1 LFTLFVVFLL
11 MMNSLSSIH
20 AYASELNSQEQDNT
34 VNAVDE
40 IKKSAVHTYTSNTW
54 AYSSLA
60 KTADDKLYVAHIM
73 SGTEI
78 AIKRWNGTGWEALTS
93 VTAAL
98 TGDTNVNG
106 PLKLVADGNGNLH
119 LAFKFNKGSGV
130 TSYRGIKY
138 GVYNGNSWSFQEIE
152 AYSDSNGWKNF
163 DEPNVAVDSA
173 GKVHL
178 VYRYDEAATHT
189 HYVKY
194 ATNKS
199 GTWTKS
205 VIVTAN
211 GGIDE
216 LKYPQIAIDSNDR
229 VHVTYIKEDSQ
240 NTYYGN
246 VYYTSKNAS
255 DGSFQTAT
263 KIIDSTGDAV
273 DYWSYL
279 LTVNESG
286 SVYLGYSGDNKAYVL
301 SNSSGT
307 WVKEEIFVDPS
318 NRLVG
323 PVGIFSV
330 GSTLYTIVES
340 WDSSFSDVYYFAMAK
355 TADGWAVGTKN
366 VPPAEPGTNSEF
378 TFSVDSQGNYML
390 VMLDGGLRKITS
402 LSGSSAAFGLNLVTT
417 PTYTVSYD
425 GNGHTSGT
433 VPVDGNQ
440 YELGDQVTVL
450 SNSGQLQKI
459 GYTFL
464 NWNTLAN
471 GSGTALAPG
480 ATFLMP
486 DGNVLL
492 YAQWKP
498 NTYKVTYNP
507 DGGVVAPASHV
518 KLYGSAYGKGSD
530 GNTNEAMPVPTKVGS
545 SFDGWYTQLNGGG
558 IPISDAT
565 NVTTASDHTLY
576 AKWSVAQ
583 YTVTFDVDGGST
595 VPAQTISHGEK
606 AVQPTAP
613 TKTGYTFAGWYTD
626 DTFATPFEFA
636 NTVITGPTTV
646 YAKWNIN
653 QYTVSFDANGG
664 SAISSKQANYNSTIT
679 EPAAPTKTGYTFSG
693 WYKDVSLTN
702 AWNFSTDKVT
712 SDITLYAKW
721 MINQYTV
728 TFDVDGGSAVPVQ
741 TITHGEKAV
750 QPTVPTK
757 IGHTFA
763 SWYTDRTFS
772 TEFDFTNM
780 VITSNTTIYAKWNI
794 NQYTVS
800 FVTDG
805 GSAVAPITTDYNTS
819 VTAPTPPTKTG
830 YTFSGWYKDTGLTSE
845 WNFSTEKVTQDIT
858 LYAKWTINQ
867 YTVHFDVD
875 GGTAVPSV
883 TTDYNTLIA
892 EPTAPTKT
900 GYTFSGWYKDA
911 GLTTAWSFT
920 TDKVTQDTTLYSKWT
935 INQYTVSF
943 VTNGGSTVAPIT
955 TNYNTTI
962 TAPTPPMKT
971 GYTFS
976 GWYKDIALTSEWNFS
991 TEKVTQDTTLYSK
1004 WTINQYTVHF
1014 DVDGG
1019 SAVAPVT
1026 TNYNTTIVEP
1036 TVPTKTGYTFSGWYK
1051 DVGFT
1056 TTWNFAS
1063 DRVTEDIT
1071 LFAKWQINQYM
1082 VSFEE
1087 NGGSVVAPIVTN
1099 YNTTITEPT
1108 APTKIGYTFSGW
1120 YKDIALTSEW
1130 NFSTEKVMQDT
1141 TLYAKWTINQY
1152 TVSFNVDGGSA
1163 IASQTINYN
1172 DRAVEP
1178 TAPTKTG
1185 YTFAGWYTDNTFS
1198 ALYDFTNMPIV
1209 DHTTIYAKWNINSY
1223 TVSFDVDG
1231 GSAVAPIVT
1240 NYNTTIAEPIAPTRT
1255 GYTFAGWYKEAG
1267 FTSEWNFATDKV
1279 TEDTTIYVKWTI
1291 NQYTVTFNPNGGS
1304 SVASKVTDYNTMI
1317 TEPMPPTRAGYSF
1330 GGWYK
1335 DNGSKSPWNFAT
1347 DKVTNDTTLYALWTI
1362 DTYFVEFEEDG
1373 GSIVASVTTS
1383 YNSTIAAPAS
1393 PTKTGYT
1400 FEGWYKDSSFR
1411 TAWDFATDRI
1421 ASNTTLY
1428 AKWTINQYTVHFEAN
1443 GGSDVQS
1450 VKVNYNTTIALPN
1463 LPVKAGYKLEGWYKD
1478 TGLATKW
1485 DFSTDKVTD
1494 NITLYAKWSA
1504 VAKPGYTH
1512 GYQDQTFRPNEA
1524 VTRAQM
1530 AVMLARNLNLLDD
1543 SVLPVGEF
1551 NDVSESHWASQ
1562 AITALKQEGIMLGSG
1577 RSFNPNQSITR
1588 AEMAVIVHR
1597 IIEQK
1602 CAEDKNAFE
1611 QCTNLD
1617 QKTANFTDVSSGY
1630 WATEAI
1636 SAIQKFS
1643 MMDGFTDGTF
1653 RPDSELTRAQ
1663 AVKILNRLFGLVAQ
1677 TGNIPQRFTDVP
1689 KDHWAFKEIEAAVI
1703 K

>member
-1 LFTLFVVFLL
+1 

-20 AYASELNSQEQDNT
+20 AYATEPNGQEQDNT
-34 VNAVDE
+34 INAVDE
-40 IKKSAVHTYTSNTW
+40 IKKVAVHTYNNNTW

-60 KTADDKLYVAHIM
+60 KTANDTLYLAHIM

-98 TGDTNVNG
+98 TGDTNISG
-106 PLKLVADGNGNLH
+106 PLKLVADGSGNLH
-119 LAFKFNKGSGV
+119 LAFKFNQGSGV
-130 TSYRGIKY
+130 TSYRGVKY
-138 GVYNGNSWSFQEIE
+138 GFYNGNSWSFQEIE

-205 VIVTAN
+205 VIVTSN

-216 LKYPQIAIDSNDR
+216 LKYPQIAIDSNDQ

-246 VYYTSKNAS
+246 VYYTSKNAT
-255 DGSFQTAT
+255 DGSFPTAT
-263 KIIDSTGDAV
+263 KIINSTSDAV

-301 SNSSGT
+301 SNSSGS
-307 WVKEEIFVDPS
+307 WVKEEIFVDPA

-417 PTYTVSYD
+417 PTYIVSYD

-433 VPVDGNQ
+433 VPIDGNQ

-450 SNSGQLQKI
+450 SNSGQLQKT

-480 ATFLMP
+480 ATLLMP

-498 NTYKVTYNP
+498 NTYTVTYNA
-507 DGGVVAPASHV
+507 DGGAVNPTSQV
-518 KLYGSAYGKGSD
+518 KLFGSAYGKGLD

-545 SFDGWYTQLNGGG
+545 SFDGWYTQPNGGG

-576 AKWSVAQ
+576 AKWTVAQ
-583 YTVTFDVDGGST
+583 YTVTFDVDEGSA
-595 VPAQTISHGEK
+595 VSAQTISHGEK

-613 TKTGYTFAGWYTD
+613 SKT
-626 DTFATPFEFA
+626 
-636 NTVITGPTTV
+636 
-646 YAKWNIN
+646 
-653 QYTVSFDANGG
+653 
-664 SAISSKQANYNSTIT
+664 
-679 EPAAPTKTGYTFSG
+679 
-693 WYKDVSLTN
+693 
-702 AWNFSTDKVT
+702 
-712 SDITLYAKW
+712 
-721 MINQYTV
+721 
-728 TFDVDGGSAVPVQ
+728 
-741 TITHGEKAV
+741 
-750 QPTVPTK
+750 
-757 IGHTFA
+757 GHTFA
-763 SWYTDRTFS
+763 GWYTDRTFS

-805 GSAVAPITTDYNTS
+805 GSAVAPITTNYNTS

-830 YTFSGWYKDTGLTSE
+830 YTFSGWYKDTGFTSE

-955 TNYNTTI
+955 TNYNTSV
-962 TAPTPPMKT
+962 TAPTPPTKT

-991 TEKVTQDTTLYSK
+991 TEKVT
-1004 WTINQYTVHF
+1004 
-1014 DVDGG
+1014 
-1019 SAVAPVT
+1019 
-1026 TNYNTTIVEP
+1026 
-1036 TVPTKTGYTFSGWYK
+1036 
-1051 DVGFT
+1051 
-1056 TTWNFAS
+1056 
-1063 DRVTEDIT
+1063 
-1071 LFAKWQINQYM
+1071 
-1082 VSFEE
+1082 
-1087 NGGSVVAPIVTN
+1087 
-1099 YNTTITEPT
+1099 
-1108 APTKIGYTFSGW
+1108 
-1120 YKDIALTSEW
+1120 
-1130 NFSTEKVMQDT
+1130 QDT

-1178 TAPTKTG
+1178 TAPTK
-1185 YTFAGWYTDNTFS
+1185 
-1198 ALYDFTNMPIV
+1198 
-1209 DHTTIYAKWNINSY
+1209 
-1223 TVSFDVDG
+1223 
-1231 GSAVAPIVT
+1231 
-1240 NYNTTIAEPIAPTRT
+1240 T

-1400 FEGWYKDSSFR
+1400 FEGWYKDSSFK

-1421 ASNTTLY
+1421 ASKTTLY

-1450 VKVNYNTTIALPN
+1450 VKVNYNKTIALPN

-1478 TGLATKW
+1478 SGLVTKW

-1512 GYQDQTFRPNEA
+1512 GYKDQTFRPNEA

-1551 NDVSESHWASQ
+1551 NDVSESHWAYQ

-1602 CAEDKNAFE
+1602 CAENKNAFK

-1663 AVKILNRLFGLVAQ
+1663 AVKILNRLFGLA
-1677 TGNIPQRFTDVP
+1677 TPSGNIPQRFTDVP
-1689 KDHWAFKEIEAAVI
+1689 KEHWAFRDIEAAVI